1 MAIYAEWELDDITII
16 IIFLLLPLDLS
27 FAATKVA
34 AAATAPPP
42 MHFGLA
48 FYKLSKKVDLEKGK
62 KINFSLKNA

>member
-1 MAIYAEWELDDITII
+1 MQSGSWTISP
-16 IIFLLLPLDLS
+16 LLLFFYYYHWTCLLQQK
-27 FAATKVA
+27 KVA

-42 MHFGLA
+42 MHFDLA